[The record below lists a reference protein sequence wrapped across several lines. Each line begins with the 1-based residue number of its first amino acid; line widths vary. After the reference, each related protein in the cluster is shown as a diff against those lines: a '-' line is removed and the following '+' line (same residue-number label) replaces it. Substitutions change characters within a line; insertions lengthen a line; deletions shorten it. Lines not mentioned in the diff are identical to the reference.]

1 MKRSLSLLVVFTLLL
16 SLSMVF
22 VYGEPV
28 ADVDKVET
36 AVEEVI
42 VEDSVDTESVVEE
55 KEVVKEDGEKKA
67 DEKAEEATE
76 DAVAEEKKEEVAD
89 EKVVATDGAK
99 VEIAEE
105 VTEEVTEDEAVVDE
119 EIVEEEEERGV
130 MSHDP
135 MPAEDTPITEAPKVE
150 FVNPSDLPAAEALDI
165 YNKLNA
171 SERLTIYPILKVSVV
186 LDYIFFFAFIAYIIF
201 YIIHFFYLLFSKKG
215 LRGNLSLR
223 GFLLFVILIVFAYL
237 QMNNMYVTELTDY
250 LIRYRL
256 MQ

>member
-42 VEDSVDTESVVEE
+42 VDTESVVEE

-76 DAVAEEKKEEVAD
+76 EKKEEVAD

-105 VTEEVTEDEAVVDE
+105 VTEDEAEDEAVVDE
-119 EIVEEEEERGV
+119 EVVEEEEERGV

-150 FVNPSDLPAAEALDI
+150 FVHPSDLPADEALAM
-165 YNKLNA
+165 YNNFTISEKL
-171 SERLTIYPILKVSVV
+171 TVYPILKVSVV
-186 LDYIFFFAFIAYIIF
+186 LDYIFFFVFLAYCLF
-201 YIIHFFYLLFSKKG
+201 YILHLLYVLVKGKG
-215 LRGNLSLR
+215 LRKNLSLR
-223 GFLLFVILIVFAYL
+223 GFLLFVVCAIFLVL
-237 QMNNMYVTELTDY
+237 QMNNMYVTMITEI
-250 LIRYRL
+250 LIKSRL
-256 MQ
+256 VG

>member
-42 VEDSVDTESVVEE
+42 VDTESVVEE

-76 DAVAEEKKEEVAD
+76 EKKEEVAD

-105 VTEEVTEDEAVVDE
+105 ITEDEAVVDE
-119 EIVEEEEERGV
+119 EVVEEEEEERGV

-150 FVNPSDLPAAEALDI
+150 FVHPSELDGYEAVSL
-165 YNKLNA
+165 YNSL
-171 SERLTIYPILKVSVV
+171 SGPERMEVYPILKVSIV
-186 LDYIFFFAFIAYIIF
+186 LDYIFFFAFLAYILF
-201 YIIHFFYLLFSKKG
+201 YIVHFFVVLFSKKKS
-215 LRGNLSLR
+215 LRANMSLR
-223 GFLLFVILIVFAYL
+223 GFLLFVVLVVLFIL
-237 QMNNMYVTELTDY
+237 QMNNMYITDLTEY

-256 MQ
+256 MS

>member
-16 SLSMVF
+16 SLSIVF

-36 AVEEVI
+36 A

-55 KEVVKEDGEKKA
+55 KEVVKEDDEKKA

-105 VTEEVTEDEAVVDE
+105 ITEDEAVVDE
-119 EIVEEEEERGV
+119 EVVEEEEERGV

>member
-76 DAVAEEKKEEVAD
+76 DAVTEEKKEEVAN
-89 EKVVATDGAK
+89 ER

-105 VTEEVTEDEAVVDE
+105 VTEDEAEDEAVVDE

-256 MQ
+256 MH

>member
-55 KEVVKEDGEKKA
+55 KEVVKKADEKKA

-76 DAVAEEKKEEVAD
+76 DAVTEEKKEEVAN
-89 EKVVATDGAK
+89 ER
-99 VEIAEE
+99 VEIA
-105 VTEEVTEDEAVVDE
+105 EEVTEDEAVVDE

-150 FVNPSDLPAAEALDI
+150 FVHPSDLPADEALAM
-165 YNKLNA
+165 YNNFTISEKL
-171 SERLTIYPILKVSVV
+171 TVYPILKVSVV
-186 LDYIFFFAFIAYIIF
+186 LDYIFFFVFLAYCLF
-201 YIIHFFYLLFSKKG
+201 YILHLLYVLVKGKG
-215 LRGNLSLR
+215 LRKNLSLR
-223 GFLLFVILIVFAYL
+223 GFLLFVVCAIFLVL
-237 QMNNMYVTELTDY
+237 QMNNMYVTMITEI
-250 LIRYRL
+250 LIKSRL
-256 MQ
+256 IG

>member
-76 DAVAEEKKEEVAD
+76 DAGAEEKKEEVAD
-89 EKVVATDGAK
+89 EKVVATDDAK

>member
-42 VEDSVDTESVVEE
+42 VEDSVDTESVIEE

-67 DEKAEEATE
+67 DEKAEETTE

-119 EIVEEEEERGV
+119 EVVEEEEERGV

-150 FVNPSDLPAAEALDI
+150 LVNPSDLPAAEALDI

-171 SERLTIYPILKVSVV
+171 SERLTVYPILKVSVV

>member
-55 KEVVKEDGEKKA
+55 KEVVKEDGEKKS

-89 EKVVATDGAK
+89 ER
-99 VEIAEE
+99 VEIA
-105 VTEEVTEDEAVVDE
+105 EEVTEDEAVVDE
-119 EIVEEEEERGV
+119 EVVEEEEERGV

>member
-89 EKVVATDGAK
+89 EKVVATDDAK

-119 EIVEEEEERGV
+119 EVVEEEEERGV

>member
-89 EKVVATDGAK
+89 EKVVATDDAK
-99 VEIAEE
+99 VEIAEDE
-105 VTEEVTEDEAVVDE
+105 AEDEAVVDE
-119 EIVEEEEERGV
+119 EVVEEEEERGV

-256 MQ
+256 MH

>member
-16 SLSMVF
+16 SLSIVF

-36 AVEEVI
+36 A

-55 KEVVKEDGEKKA
+55 KEVVKEDDEKKA

-105 VTEEVTEDEAVVDE
+105 ITEDEAVVDE
-119 EIVEEEEERGV
+119 EVVEEEEERGV

-150 FVNPSDLPAAEALDI
+150 LVNPSDLPAAEALDI

>member
-22 VYGEPV
+22 VYGEPA

-36 AVEEVI
+36 A

-105 VTEEVTEDEAVVDE
+105 ITEDEAVVDE
-119 EIVEEEEERGV
+119 EVVEEEEERGV

-150 FVNPSDLPAAEALDI
+150 LVNPSDLPAAEALDI

-223 GFLLFVILIVFAYL
+223 GFLLFVILIIFAYL

>member
-42 VEDSVDTESVVEE
+42 VEESVDTESVVEG

-105 VTEEVTEDEAVVDE
+105 VTEDEAVVDE
-119 EIVEEEEERGV
+119 EVVEEEEERGV

-150 FVNPSDLPAAEALDI
+150 FVHPSDLPADEALAM
-165 YNKLNA
+165 YNNFTISEKL
-171 SERLTIYPILKVSVV
+171 TVYPILKVSVV
-186 LDYIFFFAFIAYIIF
+186 LDYIFFFVFLAYCLF
-201 YIIHFFYLLFSKKG
+201 YILHLLYVLVKGKG
-215 LRGNLSLR
+215 LRKNLSLR
-223 GFLLFVILIVFAYL
+223 GFLLFVVCAIFLVL
-237 QMNNMYVTELTDY
+237 QMNNMYVTMITEI
-250 LIRYRL
+250 LIKSRL
-256 MQ
+256 IG